1 MSQRTDI
8 LNKTQHYTVLAMQYR
23 VTVFFDTFPWHSIS
37 QSCILYWTNQSSI
50 KSIKHTPR
58 QSHHG
63 DIRRSRSS
71 HAHGCLE
78 VDHTLHRH
86 RTSVDNIFSMCRR
99 QRRLAH
105 HRRNMEAYQSV
116 HDHVRR
122 TQGFMSTGFRF
133 SGMEMRCCSW
143 RCHRPFFIFHQHLQ

>member
-1 MSQRTDI
+1 MGHSTRTCGHYYSTTEPARIGTNPNRSKSI
-8 LNKTQHYTVLAMQYR
+8 LLYILVQYGVLLYCTCTVNKYQ
-23 VTVFFDTFPWHSIS
+23 IK
-37 QSCILYWTNQSSI
+37 SI
-50 KSIKHTPR
+50 KSIKHT
-58 QSHHG
+58 HHG
-63 DIRRSRSS
+63 DGIRRSRSS

-86 RTSVDNIFSMCRR
+86 RTSVHNVFSMCRR

-122 TQGFMSTGFRF
+122 TQGFMSTGFSF
-133 SGMEMRCCSW
+133 SGMGTRCCS
-143 RCHRPFFIFHQHLQ
+143 